1 MLKNNVII
9 YDHECPMCAVYT
21 GAFVKFELLDKEGR
35 FKFADL
41 QHLPIAS
48 IIDKDR
54 ARHEIALID
63 IEKKEVRYGLES
75 LFYIL
80 GTRFPFLHLIFKQ
93 KWFQLFMQPLYYFI
107 SYNRKVIAPSST
119 QNSQSCNPDFHLK
132 YRVLYILLM
141 MYVVGVFAFSF
152 GLFPIYWAY
161 WAIQVLFSILYFSK
175 KGDMRKSIAYLGH
188 QITILLIGCLLL
200 IPSMFLSNLL
210 VYNLIIVGL
219 VIGRE
224 YWRRWKAIS

>member
-1 MLKNNVII
+1 
-9 YDHECPMCAVYT
+9 
-21 GAFVKFELLDKEGR
+21 
-35 FKFADL
+35 
-41 QHLPIAS
+41 
-48 IIDKDR
+48 
-54 ARHEIALID
+54 
-63 IEKKEVRYGLES
+63 
-75 LFYIL
+75 
-80 GTRFPFLHLIFKQ
+80 
-93 KWFQLFMQPLYYFI
+93 MQPLYYFI